1 MLNTQQNCSIFEW
14 STQQKLLFMQVSENN
29 KNSDKHKSDREGK
42 ACYTAVPGPWFS
54 QRKGLKG
61 KETPVQAALMLEL
74 PTRHLFLA
82 F

>member
-1 MLNTQQNCSIFEW
+1 MLSIQQNCSIFEW

-29 KNSDKHKSDREGK
+29 KNLDEHKSDREGK
-42 ACYTAVPGPWFS
+42 AGYIAVPGPWSS

-61 KETPVQAALMLEL
+61 KETSVQAALMLEL
-74 PTRHLFLA
+74 PRRHLFLA